1 MNKDG
6 TIRVMVVEDSKVSRD
21 LLVHI
26 LSSDPALQVVACAG
40 SGEEA
45 IALLAE
51 SNPDVVTMD
60 IVMPKMDGIETTRRL
75 METYPLPIVVV
86 SSVYNPDDVAQ
97 TLRTMEAG
105 AVAAVAKPPGVHHP
119 TYAARAKKLID
130 TVKAMSEVRVIRHW
144 PKARRTLL
152 PATLP
157 PVRSNAEIRLLAMG
171 ASTGGPV
178 VLQTI
183 LSRLP
188 KPLPVPVVI
197 VQHISAGFV
206 QGLADWLAVASGVPV
221 KVAAGGE
228 VLHPGRV
235 YLAPDDLQMKVENN
249 GTLSCVADEAENSLK
264 PSVSYFFRSV
274 ATGYGPAAVG
284 VLLTGMG
291 RDGATELKQ
300 IRDAGGLTFA
310 QDQESS
316 AVFGMPGEAVKCGA
330 AMYVLCPEAIGDALC
345 TLLFR
350 PATAKPPSP

>member
-1 MNKDG
+1 MNPDG

-26 LSSDPALQVVACAG
+26 LSSDPALCVVACAG

-45 IALLAE
+45 IAMLAE
-51 SNPDVVTMD
+51 CNPDVVTMD

-86 SSVYNPDDVAQ
+86 SSVYNPNDVAQ

-105 AVAAVAKPPGVHHP
+105 AVAAVAKPPGVQHP
-119 TYAARAKKLID
+119 TYAARAKKLIE

-144 PKARRTLL
+144 PKTRRAPQ

-157 PVRSNAEIRLLAMG
+157 EVRPKMEIKLIAIG

-183 LSRLP
+183 LSLLP
-188 KPLPVPVVI
+188 KPPPVPVVI
-197 VQHISAGFV
+197 VQHISPGFV
-206 QGLADWLAVASGVPV
+206 QGLADWLAVASGIPV
-221 KVAAGGE
+221 KVAVGGE
-228 VLHPGRV
+228 ILHPGRV
-235 YLAPDDLQMKVENN
+235 YLAPDEWQMRIEKD
-249 GTLSCVADEAENSLK
+249 GTLSCVADDPEHNLK

-274 ATGYGPAAVG
+274 ATSYGPAAVG

-300 IRDAGGLTFA
+300 IRDAGGITFA

-316 AVFGMPGEAVKCGA
+316 AVFGMPGEAIKCGG
-330 AMYVLCPEAIGDALC
+330 AMYVLCPEAIGDALRA
-345 TLLFR
+345 LLSKS
-350 PATAKPPSP
+350 TSAKNPSP